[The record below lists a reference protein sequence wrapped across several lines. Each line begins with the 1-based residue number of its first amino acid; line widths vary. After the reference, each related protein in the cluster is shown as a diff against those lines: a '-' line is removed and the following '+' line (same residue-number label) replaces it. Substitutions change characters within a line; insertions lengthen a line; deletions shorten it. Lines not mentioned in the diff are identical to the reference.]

1 MLIESMSDYLYE
13 PFYIPIL
20 LLLLGILYIGILIY
34 SFTNVTF
41 TFVGYGLMGISIL
54 TYLLVGLYM
63 TGKGYYLDKH
73 APDLLVFGS
82 IGFLELTILTYPYM
96 FLTLAVVLGKK
107 GE

>member
-1 MLIESMSDYLYE
+1 MPIERMSDYLYE

-20 LLLLGILYIGILIY
+20 LLLLGIVYIGILLY

-63 TGKGYYLDKH
+63 TGKGNYLDKH
-73 APDLLVFGS
+73 APDILVF
-82 IGFLELTILTYPYM
+82 
-96 FLTLAVVLGKK
+96 
-107 GE
+107 